1 MDMSMKV
8 KRKVLIAG
16 RSKEALLEVENC
28 LSSSKRLDLT
38 TRHIVNGHADPMYGV
53 DEMPDLLV
61 LHIAG
66 LEGGELEAL
75 LERPASTRPP
85 LVVVSDSGDAAIMRM
100 AMKAGA
106 RDFVPRT
113 GHEILEKSIESIFDD
128 ISDLQEERQLISVIN
143 AKGGS
148 GATFV
153 ACNLAH
159 LTVSTTEESTAL
171 VSLDLQFPTL
181 PSYFDM
187 RPKHGI
193 VQALQSVGELDAVAL
208 DAIMASHESGLKV
221 LAAQPEDF
229 RFNDEM
235 LINGTEDLLN
245 LFQRHYRHVFVD
257 VPRRL
262 DSVSA
267 QVLSRSSKIVLVAQQ
282 SLPHVHDAARMQH
295 LLLEQLGIHPSQ
307 IVVAVNRFNKNSDI
321 QLEDFEKA
329 LPESEIVSI
338 PNNFRDVSE
347 SINVGVPIYEYAR
360 QSAVTKALI
369 ALQSKVAGIAPG
381 DHPALRSKGLS
392 SILQKTRL
400 QQLFGGS

>member
-1 MDMSMKV
+1 MKL

-16 RSKEALLEVENC
+16 RSKDALLEVENC
-28 LSSSKRLDLT
+28 LSSSRRLDLT
-38 TRHIVNGHADPMYGV
+38 IRQIVNGHADPLYGI

-61 LHIAG
+61 LHISG
-66 LEGGELEAL
+66 LEGRELEAL

-85 LVVVSDSGDAAIMRM
+85 MVVVSRSDDAGAMRM

-106 RDFVPRT
+106 RDFVPKLAGT
-113 GHEILEKSIESIFDD
+113 ELLDSVNSIFNE
-128 ISDLQEERQLISVIN
+128 ISEQQEERQLISVIN

-148 GATFV
+148 GATFL

-159 LTVSTTEESTAL
+159 LTICTTEESTAL

-229 RFNDEM
+229 RFNDDM
-235 LINGTEDLLN
+235 LVKGTDDLLN

-295 LLLEQLGIHPSQ
+295 LLIEQLGIHASQ

-329 LPESEIVSI
+329 LPESEIVHI

-347 SINVGVPIYEYAR
+347 SINVGVPIYDHAR
-360 QSAVTKALI
+360 QSPVTKALI
-369 ALQSKVAGIAPG
+369 ALQGKLSGIAPG
-381 DHPALRSKGLS
+381 NHPALVSKGLS
-392 SILQKTRL
+392 SILQKTRMR
-400 QQLFGGS
+400 QLFGGA

>member
-1 MDMSMKV
+1 MKL

-28 LSSSKRLDLT
+28 LSSAKRLDLT
-38 TRHIVNGHADPMYGV
+38 IRQIVNGHADPMYGI

-75 LERPASTRPP
+75 VERPASTRPP
-85 LVVVSDSGDAAIMRM
+85 LVVVSDSGNAAVMRL

-106 RDFVPRT
+106 RDFVPRK
-113 GHEILEKSIESIFDD
+113 GAEILEKSIENIFDD
-128 ISDLQEERQLISVIN
+128 ISDTQEERQLISVIN

-159 LTVSTTEESTAL
+159 LTVCVTEESTAL

-187 RPKHGI
+187 KPKHGI

-208 DAIMASHESGLKV
+208 DAIMASHASGLKV

-229 RFNDEM
+229 QFNDDT
-235 LINGTEDLLN
+235 LANGTNDLLN
-245 LFQRHYRHVFVD
+245 LFQSHYKHVFVD

-262 DSVSA
+262 DSISA

-282 SLPHVHDAARMQH
+282 SLPHVHDAARMQQ
-295 LLLEQLGIHPSQ
+295 LLVDQLGIPGSQ
-307 IVVAVNRFNKNSDI
+307 IVLAVNRFAKNSDI
-321 QLEDFEKA
+321 QIDDFEKA
-329 LPESEIVSI
+329 LPESKIVSI

-347 SINVGVPIYEYAR
+347 SINVGVPMYEYAR
-360 QSAVTKALI
+360 QSPVTKALI
-369 ALQSKVAGIAPG
+369 ALQGRLSGIAPAN
-381 DHPALRSKGLS
+381 HPALLNKGFS
-392 SILQKTRL
+392 SILHKARL
-400 QQLFGGS
+400 QQLFGGA

>member
-1 MDMSMKV
+1 MEMSMKL

-16 RSKEALLEVENC
+16 RSKDALLEVENC

-38 TRHIVNGHADPMYGV
+38 IRQIVNGHADPLYGI

-61 LHIAG
+61 LHISG

-85 LVVVSDSGDAAIMRM
+85 MVVVSRSDDSGVMRM

-106 RDFVPRT
+106 RDFVPKLAGT
-113 GHEILEKSIESIFDD
+113 ELLDSINSIFAE
-128 ISDLQEERQLISVIN
+128 ISEQQEDRQLISVIN

-159 LTVSTTEESTAL
+159 LTISTTEESTAL

-235 LINGTEDLLN
+235 LVNGTEDLLN

-307 IVVAVNRFNKNSDI
+307 IVVVVNRFNKNSDI

-329 LPESEIVSI
+329 LSDSEIVSI

-381 DHPALRSKGLS
+381 DHPALRNKGIS

-400 QQLFGGS
+400 QQLFGGA